1 VRLALRELRRRPKA
15 FFVPMAI
22 LAMLALLLLF
32 PSSILDGIVR
42 EVTAGVRNA
51 PADLIVYSSK
61 ANGVMMLSK
70 VDPALRSKVDSVPGS
85 ATVATFDVS
94 VQPAVIEGQID
105 SVSVALTSSTDP
117 LRTNIPG
124 PGEGIADGSL
134 KTFAGWTEGVTVLV
148 GPYKR
153 PVKIVGF
160 ASGTNLFFANGLIV
174 DRATWM
180 LTGLPPKI
188 VPGPLSPDAV
198 AGEPSQAA
206 LVTVEP
212 GADPAQVAA
221 AIDQATDGATI
232 TMTRNVAINTMPGI
246 EQQAVLFGYMR
257 GITLLVALV
266 VVALFLSF
274 MTLERAPL
282 YAAMKAIGASSRQL
296 FGAVVLQVVL
306 ITAVAITGAALLT
319 YGLNRLPSR
328 MPTVML
334 PNRVVDTTVALGITA
349 LVGACLSLRR
359 VMRVDAKDA
368 LG

>member
-22 LAMLALLLLF
+22 LALLALLLLF

-42 EVTAGVRNA
+42 EVTAGIRTA

-61 ANGVMMLSK
+61 ANGVMLLSQ
-70 VDPALRSKVDSVPGS
+70 VPPALRSKIDEVPGT
-85 ATVATFDVS
+85 ATVATFDVK
-94 VQPAVIEGQID
+94 VQPAVIEGETE
-105 SVSVALTSSTDP
+105 SVSVAVSSSTDP
-117 LRTNIPG
+117 LRTDVPG
-124 PGEGIADGSL
+124 PNEGIADESL
-134 KTFAGWTEGVTVLV
+134 RTFAGWTEGITVLV

-153 PVKIVGF
+153 PVKIIGF

-174 DRATWM
+174 DRVTS
-180 LTGLPPKI
+180 LLIVLPRDAA
-188 VPGPLSPDAV
+188 VQANPDV
-198 AGEPSQAA
+198 AAALASQAL
-206 LVTVEP
+206 LVNVEP
-212 GADPAQVAA
+212 GADPKQVAG

-232 TMTRNVAINTMPGI
+232 SMTRDVAINTMPGV
-246 EQQAVLFGYMR
+246 EQQAITFGYMR

-319 YGLNRLPSR
+319 YALTRLPSP

-334 PNRVVDTTVALGITA
+334 PNRIIETTMALGITA